1 MTTLPSQQVEKK
13 GEKELICFPKYEG
26 NTRSGEADDDWEN
39 GKSNTSIRT

>member
-26 NTRSGEADDDWEN
+26 NTRSGEAMMIGKN
-39 GKSNTSIRT
+39 GKK